1 MHVPVVKSSPSLGF
15 LTVLQDEAA
24 GFCGG
29 FLLLNQLGRPLEF
42 HCTSPI
48 LPNRA
53 QEILYGPTLKPFLFG
68 EQIGRTLVEKAKQRP
83 SVIFADQTPTLS
95 LRDFLDIPMVL
106 VREAGQT
113 PAAEATGGNGRG
125 ASNPSTFC
133 LGENIVSASPRHQQD
148 RQQAEQLWTSVQE
161 GLDLWEPFERIREA
175 LSEARGGA
183 KQNAA

>member
-95 LRDFLDIPMVL
+95 LRDFLDIPMML
-106 VREAGQT
+106 VRDSSST
-113 PAAEATGGNGRG
+113 PVS
-125 ASNPSTFC
+125 ASSQPTFC

-161 GLDLWEPFERIREA
+161 GLDLREPFERIREA